1 MKILATK
8 IHFGIKEKIKTI
20 LKPLIYK
27 IPNKYRYG
35 KYYRDF
41 YKNVDNF
48 FNLSLEEKRKIQLK
62 KIQEIVEYAYFNV
75 PYYKELLDK
84 NNISYKIKSFE
95 DFEKI
100 PYLTKDII
108 RNNLEKLKSKEKV
121 KSQKVT
127 TGGTTGMPMEFYLDK
142 NVSINET
149 IFVDYYWNKFSNEYK
164 NTSKVAVLRGFIPS
178 NDKKFERIGNKLIM
192 SSFKLLKS
200 NTEEY
205 LKVLEDFNP
214 DYLHVYPS
222 SISLIAEYILQ
233 NNMEVNLPNLK
244 GIFSGSETLTNYK
257 KEEIEKAFKVK
268 VSAIY
273 GHSEQAVI
281 AFNNIKNEDYTLDLL
296 YGYTELIVDGKNII
310 LNENKEGEIVVTSF
324 WNKSMPFIRYKTGD
338 NAISSGNYDSLKK
351 ISGRK
356 SEYFID
362 KNSNKIIFTCSDE
375 PFWNCKEK
383 VDAYQYVQN
392 EVGRCQLKMVKFKK
406 FLLTENDEKEIK
418 NELKRLYPNIE
429 FYISYVENIE
439 RTKRGK
445 YKYLVQN
452 IKEV

>member
-1 MKILATK
+1 MATK
-8 IHFGIKEKIKTI
+8 SQFSLKEKIKKI
-20 LKPLIYK
+20 LRPLIYK

-35 KYYRDF
+35 KYYRNF
-41 YKNVDNF
+41 YKQIDDF
-48 FNLSLEEKRKIQLK
+48 FQLPLEEKRKIQLK

-84 NNISYKIKSFE
+84 NNISYKINSFE
-95 DFEKI
+95 EFEKI

-108 RNNLEKLKSKEKV
+108 RNNLDKLKSKEKI
-121 KSQKVT
+121 KNIKVM

-142 NVSINET
+142 KVVINELA
-149 IFVDYYWNKFSNEYK
+149 FVDYYWNKFSNKYK
-164 NTSKVAVLRGFIPS
+164 NTSKIAVLRGNIPS
-178 NDKKFERIGNKLIM
+178 KNKKFEKIGNRLIL
-192 SSFKLLKS
+192 SSFKLLKN

-205 LKVLEDFNP
+205 LKVLEEFNP
-214 DYLHVYPS
+214 DYLHIYPS
-222 SISLIAEYILQ
+222 SLSLVAEYIFE
-233 NNMEVNLPNLK
+233 NNIKINLPNLK
-244 GIFSGSETLTNYK
+244 GIYSSSETLNDFQR
-257 KEEIEKAFKVK
+257 EIIEKVFKVK
-268 VSAIY
+268 ICDLY
-273 GHSEQAVI
+273 GHSERAVI
-281 AFNNIKNEDYTLDLL
+281 AFDNIKNENYTLDLL
-296 YGYTELIVDGKNII
+296 YGYTELINENNKNII
-310 LNENKEGEIVVTSF
+310 SKSLEEGEIVTTGF

-338 NAISSGNYDSLKK
+338 NAVSFEKYDSLKK

-362 KNSNKIIFTCSDE
+362 KNNNKVLFTWADE

-392 EVGRCQLKMVKFKK
+392 EVGKCQLKIVKSKK
-406 FLLTENDEKEIK
+406 FLLTENNEKEIK

-445 YKYLVQN
+445 YKYLIQN
-452 IKEV
+452 I

>member
-1 MKILATK
+1 MATKNQFGLKEEIKKILR
-8 IHFGIKEKIKTI
+8 
-20 LKPLIYK
+20 PLIYK
-27 IPNKYRYG
+27 LPNKYRYG

-41 YKNVDNF
+41 YKQIDDF
-48 FNLSLEEKRKIQLK
+48 FQLPLEEKRKIQLK

-75 PYYKELLDK
+75 PYYKELFDK
-84 NNISYKIKSFE
+84 NNISYKINSFE
-95 DFEKI
+95 EFEKI

-108 RNNLEKLKSKEKV
+108 RNNLDKLKSKEKI
-121 KSQKVT
+121 KNIKVT

-142 NVSINET
+142 KVAINELA
-149 IFVDYYWNKFSNEYK
+149 FVDYYWNKFSNKYK
-164 NTSKVAVLRGFIPS
+164 NTSKIAVLRGNIPS
-178 NDKKFERIGNKLIM
+178 KNKKFEKIGNRLIL
-192 SSFKLLKS
+192 SSFKLLKN

-205 LKVLEDFNP
+205 LKVLEEFNP
-214 DYLHVYPS
+214 DYLHIYPS
-222 SISLIAEYILQ
+222 SLSLVAEYIFE
-233 NNMEVNLPNLK
+233 NNIKINLPNLK
-244 GIFSGSETLTNYK
+244 GIYSSSETLNDFQR
-257 KEEIEKAFKVK
+257 EIIEKVFKVK
-268 VSAIY
+268 ICDLY
-273 GHSEQAVI
+273 GHSERAVI
-281 AFNNIKNEDYTLDLL
+281 AFDNIKNESYTLDLL
-296 YGYTELIVDGKNII
+296 YGYTELINENNKNII
-310 LNENKEGEIVVTSF
+310 SESLEEGEIIATGF

-338 NAISSGNYDSLKK
+338 NGVSSGRYDSLKK

-362 KNSNKIIFTCSDE
+362 KKNNKVLFTWADE

-392 EVGRCQLKMVKFKK
+392 EVGKCQLKIVKSKK

-445 YKYLVQN
+445 YKYLIQN
-452 IKEV
+452 I

>member
-1 MKILATK
+1 MATKSQFGLKEEIKKILR
-8 IHFGIKEKIKTI
+8 
-20 LKPLIYK
+20 PLIYK

-41 YKNVDNF
+41 YKQIDDF
-48 FNLSLEEKRKIQLK
+48 FQLPLEEKRKIQLK

-84 NNISYKIKSFE
+84 NNISYKINSFE
-95 DFEKI
+95 EFEKI

-108 RNNLEKLKSKEKV
+108 RNNLDKLKSKEKI
-121 KSQKVT
+121 KNIKVT

-142 NVSINET
+142 KVVINELA
-149 IFVDYYWNKFSNEYK
+149 FVDYYWNKFSNEYK
-164 NTSKVAVLRGFIPS
+164 NTSKIAVLRGNIPS
-178 NDKKFERIGNKLIM
+178 KNKKFEKIGNRLIL
-192 SSFKLLKS
+192 SSFQLIKN

-205 LKVLEDFNP
+205 LKVLEKFNP
-214 DYLHVYPS
+214 DYLHIYPS
-222 SISLIAEYILQ
+222 SLSLVAEYIFE
-233 NNMEVNLPNLK
+233 NNIKINLPNLK
-244 GIFSGSETLTNYK
+244 GIYSSSETLNDFQR
-257 KEEIEKAFKVK
+257 EIIEKVFKVK
-268 VSAIY
+268 ICDLY
-273 GHSEQAVI
+273 GHSERAVI
-281 AFNNIKNEDYTLDLL
+281 AFDNIKNENYTLDLL
-296 YGYTELIVDGKNII
+296 YGYTELISENNKNII
-310 LNENKEGEIVVTSF
+310 SESLEEGEIVATGF

-338 NAISSGNYDSLKK
+338 NAISSGKYSSLKK

-362 KNSNKIIFTCSDE
+362 KNSNKIIFICSDE

-392 EVGRCQLKMVKFKK
+392 EVGKCQLKIVKSKK
-406 FLLTENDEKEIK
+406 FLLTGNDEKEII

-445 YKYLVQN
+445 YKYLIQN
-452 IKEV
+452 I